1 PIMEKNY
8 GPDHVSVTYSLT
20 ATANADVALKRYGEA
35 EPFAKRSLAIRR
47 KALGP
52 DHTDVASVLKT
63 LAQINLGTNRVLPAA
78 EFSREAV
85 QVAIRALKN
94 GDITTLGFDLAGLR
108 EYFDVHLAV
117 LYRAVAD
124 GAAAPEGVAESFEMA
139 QWANQS
145 AAATAFNQMVAR
157 TAAGSGPLAT
167 LVRKQQ
173 DDAADLRSLDKSLLG
188 EVSKRAE
195 QRDPKR
201 EQLLRQHRQEIV
213 AELARS
219 SARVSTEFPDYAEL
233 VSPRPVPLAQ
243 AQKLIA

>member
-1 PIMEKNY
+1 
-8 GPDHVSVTYSLT
+8 
-20 ATANADVALKRYGEA
+20 
-35 EPFAKRSLAIRR
+35 
-47 KALGP
+47 
-52 DHTDVASVLKT
+52 
-63 LAQINLGTNRVLPAA
+63 
-78 EFSREAV
+78 
-85 QVAIRALKN
+85 
-94 GDITTLGFDLAGLR
+94 
-108 EYFDVHLAV
+108 
-117 LYRAVAD
+117 
-124 GAAAPEGVAESFEMA
+124 MA

-243 AQKLIA
+243 AQKLIAPGEALVLFHVSDTDNYVWAVTAGRVVWRKIDLTRAQLNDAVTKLRASVE